1 MPPTTNDKEAE
12 VDQFSEDL
20 EDLLELALKKKKK
33 VVLFIIADWIAKLGS
48 QEAPGVTGMFGLGVQ
63 N

>member
-33 VVLFIIADWIAKLGS
+33 VVLFIIGDWIAKLGS